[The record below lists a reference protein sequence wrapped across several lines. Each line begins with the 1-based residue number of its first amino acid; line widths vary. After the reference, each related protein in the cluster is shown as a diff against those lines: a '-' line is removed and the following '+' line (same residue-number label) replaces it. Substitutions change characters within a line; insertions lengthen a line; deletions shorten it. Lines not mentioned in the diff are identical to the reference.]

1 MHSVSLRANGASS
14 CRGSWGDGVQQ
25 VSQVMGQER
34 RKEVFGH
41 QLHPSL
47 AEGSSQGPSGP
58 ATSGL
63 LCTGLK
69 QKLAPA
75 ARESPQAGLQ
85 VHSVRGHGMAGYWDD
100 ECLQGCEQSNNFIHY
115 DEYPRPL
122 QPVLFCTSPGGA
134 ISIRHKITN
143 LHPITQPG

>member
-1 MHSVSLRANGASS
+1 MKQNWGGSQYGMHSVSLRANGASS

-69 QKLAPA
+69 QKLASA

-100 ECLQGCEQSNNFIHY
+100 ECLQGREQSNNLIF
-115 DEYPRPL
+115 
-122 QPVLFCTSPGGA
+122 
-134 ISIRHKITN
+134 
-143 LHPITQPG
+143 